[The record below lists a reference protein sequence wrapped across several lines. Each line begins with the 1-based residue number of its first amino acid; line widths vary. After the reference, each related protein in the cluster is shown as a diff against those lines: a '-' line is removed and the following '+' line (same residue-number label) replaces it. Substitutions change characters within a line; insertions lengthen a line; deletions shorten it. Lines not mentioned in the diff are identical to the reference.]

1 MAFQDCGL
9 ENPKISAERSGNQL
23 ILYAETDLVRRQ
35 VLTVTLSKDSSL
47 PAIVSLSRSAS
58 DISISQPDD
67 DHMAEISCKTY
78 NCIFKY
84 YPL

>member
-1 MAFQDCGL
+1 L

-23 ILYAETDLVRRQ
+23 VLYAETDLVRRQ
-35 VLTVTLSKDSSL
+35 ILKVTLSQDSSL

-58 DISISQPDD
+58 DIFISQPDD
-67 DHMAEISCKTY
+67 YQMAEISRKTY
-78 NCIFKY
+78 NCIIKY